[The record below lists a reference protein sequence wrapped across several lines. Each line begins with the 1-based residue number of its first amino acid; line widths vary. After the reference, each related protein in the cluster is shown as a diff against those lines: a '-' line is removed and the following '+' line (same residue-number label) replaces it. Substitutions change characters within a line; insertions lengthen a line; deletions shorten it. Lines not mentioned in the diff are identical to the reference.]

1 MIQIQSSTASIVEGK
16 LHRGNEPKQ
25 FVYLHGGDIRGA
37 AEASGRNTAEILD
50 FSANINPL
58 GMPPGVREAIIES
71 LDSSLNYPD
80 PFCRGLKAALS
91 EKLGQPENFILCGN
105 GGADL
110 IYRLVYA
117 TRPKRALVTAP
128 AFAEYEEALN
138 QTGTWIDF
146 FPLGKT
152 LEITE
157 DYVDKLSAE
166 HDMVFLC
173 NPNNPTGIL
182 TPRGVVKKLLDKAKA
197 LDVRVCLDECFLD
210 FVEHEVPFPFP
221 S

>member
-1 MIQIQSSTASIVEGK
+1 MIQIQSGTASIVEGK

-25 FVYLHGGDIRGA
+25 FVYLHGGDICGA

-128 AFAEYEEALN
+128 GLCGVRRSPEP
-138 QTGTWIDF
+138 DR
-146 FPLGKT
+146 
-152 LEITE
+152 
-157 DYVDKLSAE
+157 DVDRFLSAGE
-166 HDMVFLC
+166 NAGDYGRLC
-173 NPNNPTGIL
+173 G
-182 TPRGVVKKLLDKAKA
+182 
-197 LDVRVCLDECFLD
+197 
-210 FVEHEVPFPFP
+210 
-221 S
+221 